1 MNSILFRRLEMPAG
15 LGASQGVSNY
25 LVPAGGGTHAV
36 PVTGIFSATPEV
48 IDWSQFKID
57 SFPFQPQGCFVD
69 NSLGT
74 GTLNVQ
80 ILTSVN
86 GVVFWTIQVPAGA
99 VQAFS
104 FPAPNGHAVSITGVG
119 QANVIFVDFPVL
131 PSGTVVTV
139 TGTVN
144 VNVVS
149 PNPLPT
155 SPTVNSGGVPY
166 QNTEVPVLVTPF
178 FNNAI
183 KGATLT
189 SGNITPAPNTFLRKL
204 ILTLT
209 GNATLAA
216 AGLDLVTVTLNG
228 VTIYQENV
236 YIYAAVGGSQIS
248 DYWVRELDFSKLGLQ
263 VGAAGSLVVTI
274 GTALATGELDIN
286 AYFG

>member
-36 PVTGIFSATPEV
+36 PVTGVFSATPEV
-48 IDWSQFKID
+48 IDWAQFKID

-74 GTLNVQ
+74 GTLQIQ
-80 ILTSVN
+80 ILTGVN

-149 PNPLPT
+149 PDPLPT
-155 SPTVNSGGVPY
+155 EPTVNSGGVPY

-183 KGATLT
+183 TGATLT
-189 SGNITPAPNTFLRKL
+189 SGNITPSPNTFLRKL
-204 ILTLT
+204 TLALT
-209 GNATLAA
+209 GNVSLAA
-216 AGLDLVTVTLNG
+216 AGLNLITATLNG
-228 VTIYQENV
+228 VVVYSENV
-236 YIYAAVGGSQIS
+236 YIPAAAADTSIAWS
-248 DYWVRELDFSKLGLQ
+248 RDLDFSKLGLSA
-263 VGAAGSLVVTI
+263 GAAGSLVVTV

>member
-36 PVTGIFSATPEV
+36 PVTGVFSATPEV

-74 GTLNVQ
+74 GTLQIQ

-149 PNPLPT
+149 PDPLPT
-155 SPTVNSGGVPY
+155 EPTVNSGGVPY

-183 KGATLT
+183 KGAALT

-209 GNATLAA
+209 GNTSLAA
-216 AGLDLVTVTLNG
+216 AGLNLITATLNG
-228 VTIYQENV
+228 VVVFKENV
-236 YIYAAVGGSQIS
+236 YIPAAAVAGLA
-248 DYWVRELDFSKLGLQ
+248 DYWVRELDFSKLGSQ